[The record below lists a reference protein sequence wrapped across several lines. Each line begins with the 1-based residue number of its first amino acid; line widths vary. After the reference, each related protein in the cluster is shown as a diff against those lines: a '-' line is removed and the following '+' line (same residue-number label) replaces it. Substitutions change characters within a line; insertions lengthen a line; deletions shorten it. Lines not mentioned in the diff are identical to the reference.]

1 MRLAERH
8 EIDTVLMTDLT
19 RIGRDALK
27 VLAVLE
33 ELDSRGVKLLI
44 QGGDT
49 AEVDD
54 NPLIKCL
61 RRFNPRPS
69 LDTTE

>member
-1 MRLAERH
+1 
-8 EIDTVLMTDLT
+8 MTDLT

-27 VLAVLE
+27 VLVILE
-33 ELDSRGVKLLI
+33 TLDKHDVKLII
-44 QGGDT
+44 QGGDM

>member
-1 MRLAERH
+1 
-8 EIDTVLMTDLT
+8 MTDLT

-27 VLAVLE
+27 VLVVLE
-33 ELDSRGVKLLI
+33 TLDKHDVKLII
-44 QGGDT
+44 QGGDM

-69 LDTTE
+69 LDTTESRPTL

>member
-1 MRLAERH
+1 
-8 EIDTVLMTDLT
+8 MTDLT

-27 VLAVLE
+27 VLVVLVTRDKHDVM
-33 ELDSRGVKLLI
+33 LII
-44 QGGDT
+44 QGGDM